1 MVQELKKATEIAVDL
16 EHHDARTYTGIVCL
30 MQISTRDK
38 DWIVDTLRPW
48 REELQILNQVFA
60 DPKIVKLFHGSSSD
74 IIWLQRDLGLYVVG
88 LFDTYYACEALQFPA
103 KSLKYLLWTF
113 ANFDAQKQYQMSD
126 WRVRPLSAEQLE
138 YARSDTHYLLHIY
151 DHVRNLLVQRSRAN
165 DNLTNY
171 VLQESKKEA
180 LQVYERFVY
189 DKESGRGAHGWYPLF
204 TQHYVNSTPAQFATF
219 VALHEWRDKKA
230 RELDESTGFLL
241 PNRLLWPIAE
251 NMPMN
256 SRELYQCCRPVP
268 RVVQSHT
275 AEVIELIRDA
285 KHQTPPKPT
294 VYEIIKA
301 NEEKYG
307 VVRNRWRKPKEE
319 LQQSQLSGVAATLQ
333 HLAKN
338 GTVSTVDHVD
348 EMADPVIDR
357 AHQSSLY
364 GAVSTNSSLVALDLG
379 VAFMA
384 LKSVLPLPSVTPDSF
399 IEVNG
404 VVTDAVQPSPQPAT
418 PSEPVQ
424 TPPAP
429 IQKDEIF
436 TLRER
441 SRKRK
446 AEESSDVEPQE
457 AVSNGH
463 ASPTNTSGPVDENEK
478 QLRRAAKVKRKAEK
492 QAKKEANKQARAE
505 RIDAGTVPF
514 DYAAAP
520 SLLTSMPGQP
530 NNHKSN
536 GNGVKPMNPFA
547 KSLDTTTGAKRQKI
561 SKERSGKSMTFQ
573 S

>member
-30 MQISTRDK
+30 MQISTRNK
-38 DWIVDTLRPW
+38 DWIIDTLRPW
-48 REELQILNQVFA
+48 REELQILNQVFT

-126 WRVRPLSAEQLE
+126 WRIRPLSAEQLE

-151 DHVRNLLVQRSRAN
+151 DHVRNLLVQRSKAN
-165 DNLTNY
+165 DNLTDY

-180 LQVYERFVY
+180 LQTYQRFVY
-189 DKESGRGAHGWYPLF
+189 DRESGRGAHGWYPLF
-204 TQHYVNSTPAQFATF
+204 TQHYINSTPAQFATF

-251 NMPMN
+251 NMPIN
-256 SRELYQCCRPVP
+256 NRELYQCCRPVP

-285 KHQTPPKPT
+285 KRQTPSKPT
-294 VYEIIKA
+294 VYEIISD
-301 NEEKYG
+301 NEAKYG
-307 VVRNRWRKPKEE
+307 VVRNRWRKQKEQQ
-319 LQQSQLSGVAATLQ
+319 QQSQLGGVAATLQ

-338 GTVSTVDHVD
+338 GANSPPDNAVDTA
-348 EMADPVIDR
+348 EPVIDR
-357 AHQSSLY
+357 AHHSKLFGTVSAASLRL
-364 GAVSTNSSLVALDLG
+364 TLDLR
-379 VAFMA
+379 VASMA
-384 LKSVLPLPSVTPDSF
+384 LNSILPLPSVTPDSF
-399 IEVNG
+399 VEASG
-404 VVTDAVQPSPQPAT
+404 HSPAAVQSPTLRAT
-418 PSEPVQ
+418 PSEPVK
-424 TPPAP
+424 TPRVP
-429 IQKDEIF
+429 IQKDDTF

-446 AEESSDVEPQE
+446 AEENSDIEPSMV
-457 AVSNGH
+457 VSNGNTS
-463 ASPTNTSGPVDENEK
+463 ATNTPGSIDDNEK
-478 QLRRAAKVKRKAEK
+478 QLRRAAKVQRKAEN
-492 QAKKEANKQARAE
+492 QAKKDAKKAAAEVQATA
-505 RIDAGTVPF
+505 TVPF

-520 SLLTSMPGQP
+520 SLLIPVQP
-530 NNHKSN
+530 QQNNARSN
-536 GNGVKPMNPFA
+536 GNNVKPMNPFA